1 MVNVTN
7 GLLSIILLILVN
19 QFYPTAFG
27 TLILVGIVISA
38 LYFFYW
44 LIAKFP
50 AQRKLQKAERLQEQK
65 DEADFWELQRK
76 GDAIRSKYDP
86 DHVWNEAT
94 SLPQEYSNEIQNLN
108 LEYRDMLKRRNG
120 WTDSDFYDDY

>member
-7 GLLSIILLILVN
+7 VLLSIILLILVS

-27 TLILVGIVISA
+27 TLILTGIVVSV

-50 AQRKLQKAERLQEQK
+50 AQRKLQKEKRLQEQK

-76 GDAIRSKYDP
+76 GDAIRAKYDP
-86 DHVWNEAT
+86 EHAWNEAT

-108 LEYRDMLKRRNG
+108 LEYRDILKRRNG
-120 WTDSDFYDDY
+120 WSDSDFYDDY

>member
-19 QFYPTAFG
+19 QFYPTAFEAI
-27 TLILVGIVISA
+27 ILAGIVVSV

-50 AQRKLQKAERLQEQK
+50 TQRKLQKAKRLQEQK
-65 DEADFWELQRK
+65 DEADFWEHHRK
-76 GDAIRSKYDP
+76 SDAIRAKYDP
-86 DHVWNEAT
+86 EHVWNEAT
-94 SLPQEYSNEIQNLN
+94 SLPQEYLTEIQNLN

-120 WTDSDFYDDY
+120 WTDSDFYDY